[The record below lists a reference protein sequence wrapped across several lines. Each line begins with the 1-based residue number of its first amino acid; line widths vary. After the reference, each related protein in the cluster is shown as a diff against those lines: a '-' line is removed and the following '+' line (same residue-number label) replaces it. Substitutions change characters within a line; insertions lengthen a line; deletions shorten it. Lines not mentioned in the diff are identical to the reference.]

1 MTQHKQSHCI
11 KWHDQ
16 HIKCHDMTCHVAT
29 NHSSSPHVTSQPST
43 LVHLTPQAT
52 SWHQNRSHHH
62 HGTAEGSFKAKKWFG
77 HRAGRSP
84 CAHSIGKFFLWLVVF
99 FFETSAPGLSG
110 HYLYTNITS
119 LFLQT
124 FHQTTTSST
133 GHRLPG
139 VLLSGHRFSS
149 TRAPCCNSNSHT
161 SLWPLAAANING
173 VLPSTS
179 GLFLGARDDRYNRKV
194 GKWKAKWCVFCVKPQ
209 KSRHRFFQKM
219 SFDKEEIWYAC
230 EVWHRPWKNNFP
242 IGKVTFQGLC

>member
-1 MTQHKQSHCI
+1 MTSKQ
-11 KWHDQ
+11 
-16 HIKCHDMTCHVAT
+16 
-29 NHSSSPHVTSQPST
+29 VTSPPWNSRR
-43 LVHLTPQAT
+43 LVHSKEMVWASRWSVALRAFYRQILSLTY
-52 SWHQNRSHHH
+52 S
-62 HGTAEGSFKAKKWFG
+62 
-77 HRAGRSP
+77 
-84 CAHSIGKFFLWLVVF
+84 F

-133 GHRLPG
+133 GHSLPG

-219 SFDKEEIWYAC
+219 SFDKKEIWYAC